1 MTIKITG
8 VGFGRTG
15 MNSTYQAINQLGFSC
30 YHRFKMI
37 ENKANKGH
45 FNF

>member
-15 MNSTYQAINQLGFSC
+15 ANSIYHAINQLGFSC